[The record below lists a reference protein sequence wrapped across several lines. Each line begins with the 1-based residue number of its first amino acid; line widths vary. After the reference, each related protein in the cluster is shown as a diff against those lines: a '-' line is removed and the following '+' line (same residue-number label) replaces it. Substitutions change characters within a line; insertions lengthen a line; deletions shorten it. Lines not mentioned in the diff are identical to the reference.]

1 MAGSSRKVNVEV
13 ALSGEAKYKQAI
25 SELNAA
31 NKTMGAELK
40 RLSAEY
46 QGNSDSL
53 EFLTQKGEGLQ
64 TMLDQQKEKVQ
75 QLREAVKWAAQE
87 YGEASTKTQG
97 YAAQSVL
104 DGEQVYHIRAGRPGF
119 KQADGDAAIPAGQP
133 EDLGQRPRTFL
144 ILTSEMLGEE
154 NGGLGRGIL
163 ESFLATLPGRR
174 GLWRLALLNGAVKLA
189 TEPGPALGM
198 LQKLADQG
206 IGLLVHDASLAHF
219 GLAHALQAGRS
230 SGMGEIASSAE
241 EADKVV
247 RL

>member
-1 MAGSSRKVNVEV
+1 MKTVDCRGLPHPQALELARKAV
-13 ALSGEAKYKQAI
+13 
-25 SELNAA
+25 
-31 NKTMGAELK
+31 AELPGK
-40 RLSAEY
+40 LEVLV
-46 QGNSDSL
+46 DSP
-53 EFLTQKGEGLQ
+53 
-64 TMLDQQKEKVQ
+64 
-75 QLREAVKWAAQE
+75 EAVKEIARFLAA
-87 YGEASTKTQG
+87 QG

-144 ILTSEMLGEE
+144 ILTSETLGEE

-219 GLAHALQAGRS
+219 GLAHALQTGRCTS
-230 SGMGEIASSAE
+230 MSEIAASAE

>member
-1 MAGSSRKVNVEV
+1 MKTVDCRGLSRPQP
-13 ALSGEAKYKQAI
+13 L
-25 SELNAA
+25 ELARKA
-31 NKTMGAELK
+31 VAELPGK
-40 RLSAEY
+40 LEVLV
-46 QGNSDSL
+46 DSPESVEEITRVL
-53 EFLTQKGEGLQ
+53 
-64 TMLDQQKEKVQ
+64 
-75 QLREAVKWAAQE
+75 AA
-87 YGEASTKTQG
+87 QG

>member
-1 MAGSSRKVNVEV
+1 MRHITRTAGPHLEEHITKTVDCRGLPHPQALELARKAV
-13 ALSGEAKYKQAI
+13 
-25 SELNAA
+25 
-31 NKTMGAELK
+31 AELPGK
-40 RLSAEY
+40 LEVLV
-46 QGNSDSL
+46 DSPESVEEITRVL
-53 EFLTQKGEGLQ
+53 
-64 TMLDQQKEKVQ
+64 
-75 QLREAVKWAAQE
+75 AA
-87 YGEASTKTQG
+87 QG

-241 EADKVV
+241 EAYKVV

>member
-1 MAGSSRKVNVEV
+1 MKTVDCRGLSRPQP
-13 ALSGEAKYKQAI
+13 L
-25 SELNAA
+25 ELVRKAV
-31 NKTMGAELK
+31 AELPGK
-40 RLSAEY
+40 LEVLV
-46 QGNSDSL
+46 DSP
-53 EFLTQKGEGLQ
+53 
-64 TMLDQQKEKVQ
+64 
-75 QLREAVKWAAQE
+75 EAVEEIARLLA
-87 YGEASTKTQG
+87 GQG
-97 YAAQSVL
+97 YSAQSVL

-198 LQKLADQG
+198 LQKIADQG

>member
-1 MAGSSRKVNVEV
+1 MKTVDCRGLPHPQPLELARKAVAEQPDKLEV
-13 ALSGEAKYKQAI
+13 LV
-25 SELNAA
+25 
-31 NKTMGAELK
+31 
-40 RLSAEY
+40 
-46 QGNSDSL
+46 DSP
-53 EFLTQKGEGLQ
+53 
-64 TMLDQQKEKVQ
+64 
-75 QLREAVKWAAQE
+75 EAVKEIARFFAA
-87 YGEASTKTQG
+87 QG